1 MNSEKTTNDSDNS
14 SPDKMSRMQNWKGY
28 PLRCW
33 PNHQDDCYRW
43 DWEILIDGTW
53 LEVVTQST
61 RWMED
66 EAEEVLE
73 RHLRKKSNDP
83 LP

>member
-14 SPDKMSRMQNWKGY
+14 CQDRMSRMQHWKGY

-33 PNHQDDCYRW
+33 PNHQDDCYRL

-66 EAEEVLE
+66 EADEVLQ
-73 RHLRKKSNDP
+73 RYLTRLKS
-83 LP
+83 

>member
-1 MNSEKTTNDSDNS
+1 MNSEKTTNGSDNS
-14 SPDKMSRMQNWKGY
+14 CQVKMSRMQHWKGY

-66 EAEEVLE
+66 EAEEVLQ
-73 RHLRKKSNDP
+73 RYLTNRVK
-83 LP
+83 